1 MGNTSQATG
10 LFLEAWTPELAKSI
24 EMFTGTPV
32 IIELGDTV
40 KGDQFLASQDS
51 VLWLKQTFE
60 SRSTGSAWIAA
71 PGTTCSSLTRAIAED
86 SDGREALMKELLMQS
101 LAGAAHL
108 LNSGRDQKII
118 CKSGVESGSPPEV
131 ARLQEI
137 WLIRPDQER
146 LPLFIDLD
154 PDLLDLLRVSEPSLP
169 QVVETRQDTP
179 TVIDQLLDLEL
190 PVAVVLG
197 RTRLAIR
204 DLIKLTAGSLVEL
217 DRRAGNLVDI
227 VVHNAVVARGEVV
240 SIGGNYGVKIQE
252 VISRRERIAI
262 QRSVA
267 PPALRGP
274 VRPVIH

>member
-1 MGNTSQATG
+1 MENTSQAAG

-32 IIELGDTV
+32 TIELGDNAS
-40 KGDQFLASQDS
+40 KDQLLASGDS

-71 PGTTCSSLTRAIAED
+71 PATTCHSLTKAIAED
-86 SDGREALMKELLMQS
+86 SDGREALMKELLLQS
-101 LAGAAHL
+101 LAGAAHM
-108 LNSGRDQKII
+108 LNSGRDQKIL
-118 CKSGVESGSPPEV
+118 CKSGGEDGSPPEV
-131 ARLQEI
+131 ARLQQV

-146 LPLFIDLD
+146 LPLFVDLD
-154 PDLLDLLRVSEPSLP
+154 SDLLDLLRVHEPSLP
-169 QVVETRQDTP
+169 QVVEARTETP

-217 DRRAGNLVDI
+217 DRRAGDLVEI
-227 VVHNAVVARGEVV
+227 VVHNAVVAKGEVV

-252 VISRRERIAI
+252 VISRRERIAL

-274 VRPVIH
+274 MRPVIH

>member
-1 MGNTSQATG
+1 VENISQAAS
-10 LFLEAWTPELAKSI
+10 LFLEAWSPELSKSI

-32 IIELGDTV
+32 TIELGDAV

-51 VLWLKQTFE
+51 VLWLKHTFE
-60 SRSTGSAWIAA
+60 SQGTGSAWIAA
-71 PGTTCSSLTRAIAED
+71 PGTTCSALTRAIAED
-86 SDGREALMKELLMQS
+86 SDGREALMKELLLQS

-108 LNSGRDQKII
+108 LSAGRNQKIL
-118 CKSGVESGSPPEV
+118 CKSGEDGSPPEV
-131 ARLQEI
+131 TRLQRI

-146 LPLFIDLD
+146 LPLFIGLD
-154 PDLLDLLRVSEPSLP
+154 SNLLDLLRVNEPSLP
-169 QVVETRQDTP
+169 QIAQTQKNRP

-217 DRRAGNLVDI
+217 DQRAGDLVEI
-227 VVHNAVVARGEVV
+227 VVHNAVVAKGEVV

-262 QRSVA
+262 HRSVA

-274 VRPVIH
+274 VRPAIH